1 MRPSLLLIIGFLIQ
15 SSLSAQSLD
24 SLANR
29 FNRNLELYLAINPHE
44 PAMPLEKTALTISER
59 EDYQSEYAIPQDS
72 IEAIELQ
79 AYYNYRLDSIIL
91 QLFQVPDLINYNLAA
106 ALNAHVIQTK
116 DKRFLQISYPEN
128 SGGTY
133 QSNIVHYYYK
143 YPDTSVQSLYSGEGE
158 SLSLNPDGYNS
169 MEYLGDREDTA
180 FYFFQGGVR
189 GCSYCFSS
197 TVGILAASADG
208 ISELESIEVNSR
220 DWSETIH
227 IKEESDSSKTIY
239 IKYEVDD
246 LSGPCYC
253 DGGAN
258 EGAEEEQRAKYCT
271 YTYRYYNYHLYLVE
285 QGCIYM
291 DPLEKENSEDNGD

>member
-29 FNRNLELYLAINPHE
+29 FNQNLELYQAINPHDQ
-44 PAMPLEKTALTISER
+44 AIPLEKTALTLSER
-59 EDYQSEYAIPQDS
+59 LAYQSEFAIPQDS

-79 AYYNYRLDSIIL
+79 AFFNYRLDSIIL
-91 QLFQVPDLINYNLAA
+91 QLFQVTDLMDYNLAA

-143 YPDTSVQSLYSGEGE
+143 FQDTSVQSVYSGEGE
-158 SLSLNPDGYNS
+158 GLSLNSDGYSS
-169 MEYLGDREDTA
+169 MEYLGNREDTA
-180 FYFFQGGVR
+180 YYFFQGGVR

-227 IKEESDSSKTIY
+227 IIEESDSSKTIY

-258 EGAEEEQRAKYCT
+258 EGAGEEQSAKYCT
-271 YTYRYYNYHLYLVE
+271 YTYRYYNYRFYLVE
-285 QGCIYM
+285 QGCLYF
-291 DPLEKENSEDNGD
+291 DPLQKEESE